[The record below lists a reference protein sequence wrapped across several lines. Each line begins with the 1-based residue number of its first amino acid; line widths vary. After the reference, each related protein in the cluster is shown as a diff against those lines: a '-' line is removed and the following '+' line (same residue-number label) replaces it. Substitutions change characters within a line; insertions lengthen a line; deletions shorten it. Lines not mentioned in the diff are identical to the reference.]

1 MKLKGKV
8 AIVTG
13 AASGIGKAIAQRYAR
28 EGAKVA
34 IADLDL
40 NAAKAAAT
48 EIKLRL
54 EEVFDNY
61 SQARLNLLKEGMI
74 ATDDDVAEM
83 RRIKAEIDLA
93 ANKQQLIEGA
103 IRFAGFLAKFIV

>member
-1 MKLKGKV
+1 MVDNDVIVLEDAKDAAFTLEKEYRRALLKG
-8 AIVTG
+8 
-13 AASGIGKAIAQRYAR
+13 
-28 EGAKVA
+28 
-34 IADLDL
+34 DL
-40 NAAKAAAT
+40 AAAT

-61 SQARLNLLKEGMI
+61 SRARLNLLKEGMI
-74 ATDDDVAEM
+74 ATEADVAEM

-93 ANKQQLIEGA
+93 ADKQQLIEGA